1 MKQEFTENVNGSI
14 MTNIPTTYNSH
25 EKMPSVASADFTET
39 NPTHRAGEMFLYNMI
54 RDSIHLD
61 YNELRSS

>member
-14 MTNIPTTYNSH
+14 MTNIATTYNSH
-25 EKMPSVASADFTET
+25 EKTPSVASANFTET
-39 NPTHRAGEMFLYNMI
+39 HPTQKAGEMFLYNMI

-61 YNELRSS
+61 YNELRSR